1 MADLEISV
9 KYKSLPARAT
19 FLVSMF
25 TLPLW
30 GVMAPCAVAIL
41 LASHLYATLKIG
53 GAFVQVPLYQ
63 LIQFSVAFLLVAIFG
78 AIVTVISSDTQIF
91 LSKMGL
97 SLPTSLAPTFG
108 FRKQIPWSAID
119 SVELMGSGSSAL
131 IRFKGPATDIK
142 LKLASIEKD
151 HLEQLLLA
159 VQLWAGSCERN
170 VALLELHEKL
180 QGNEE
185 KLSYTAMWE
194 DELARRFS
202 TTAFVPLEPGAKVYS
217 GKLKVV
223 RQLSFGGLSA
233 IYLCQQEN
241 QALVVLKESVVPASQ
256 SDEMRNKAAQMFQRE
271 AFLLMKLDHP
281 SLVKVLDHF
290 TEGTRSYLLLQYI
303 NGQDLRQLVLQHGIQ
318 TETNVLRWAVQISQI
333 LQYLHGQE
341 PPIIHRDLTPDNL
354 VLDSVKAGVP
364 ASEDKIVLIDFG
376 AANEFIGNATGTL
389 VGKQCFIAPE
399 QFRGKAVPASDIY
412 ALGCTLYFLLTGQ
425 EPDALSVSHPRSLNA
440 QVSEELD
447 QLIAQMTAMDVEKR
461 IASADEVMMRIE
473 KVRAGL
479 TQGAVG

>member
-30 GVMAPCAVAIL
+30 GVMAPCAVAMLI
-41 LASHLYATLKIG
+41 ASHLYATLNIG
-53 GAFVQVPLYQ
+53 RAFVQVPLYQ

-119 SVELMGSGSSAL
+119 SVQLMGSGTSAL

-142 LKLASIEKD
+142 LNLASIEKD

-159 VQLWAGSCERN
+159 VQLWAGNCERN

-194 DELARRFS
+194 DELARRFA
-202 TTAFVPLEPGAKVYS
+202 TTAFVPLEPGTKVYS
-217 GKLKVV
+217 GKVKVV

-241 QALVVLKESVVPASQ
+241 QDLVVLKESVVPASQ
-256 SDEMRNKAAQMFQRE
+256 SVEMRNKAAQMFQRE
-271 AFLLMKLDHP
+271 ALLLMKLDHP

-318 TETNVLRWAVQISQI
+318 TETNVLRWAGQIGQI
-333 LQYLHGQE
+333 LQYLHRQE

-412 ALGCTLYFLLTGQ
+412 ALGCTLYFLLTGE
-425 EPDALSVSHPRSLNA
+425 EPDALSVSHPRNLNGK
-440 QVSEELD
+440 VSSDLD
-447 QLIAQMTAMDVEKR
+447 ELIAQMTAMDVEKR
-461 IASADEVMMRIE
+461 IASADEVMIRIE
-473 KVRAGL
+473 KLKAGL
-479 TQGAVG
+479 AQGAI

>member
-1 MADLEISV
+1 MADLEITV

-30 GVMAPCAVAIL
+30 GVIAPCAVMFLIITT
-41 LASHLYATLKIG
+41 LYTSLCRG
-53 GAFVQVPLYQ
+53 FGLGQFPLYQ
-63 LIQFSVAFLLVAIFG
+63 VIQFSVAFLLVAIFG

-91 LSKMGL
+91 LSKLGL
-97 SLPTSLAPTFG
+97 SFPTSLAPTLG
-108 FRKQIPWSAID
+108 FRRQIPWTAID
-119 SVELMGSGSSAL
+119 SVQLIGSGASAM

-142 LKLASIEKD
+142 LYLASIESEQ
-151 HLEQLLLA
+151 LEQLLLA
-159 VQLWAGSCERN
+159 VQLWGGGCERN
-170 VALLELHEKL
+170 VALLELHEKM

-185 KLSYTAMWE
+185 KLSYTTMWE
-194 DELARRFS
+194 DELARRFA
-202 TTAFVPLEPGAKVYS
+202 TTAFVPLEPGNTVYS

-233 IYLCQQEN
+233 IYLCQKDN
-241 QALVVLKESVVPASQ
+241 QDLVVLKESVVPSSQ
-256 SDEMRNKAAQMFQRE
+256 SEEMRNKAAQMFQRE
-271 AFLLMKLDHP
+271 ALLLMKLDHP
-281 SLVKVLDHF
+281 CLVKVLDHF
-290 TEGTRSYLLLQYI
+290 TEGTRSYLLLEYI

-318 TETNVLRWAVQISQI
+318 TEVNVLRWAGQIGRI
-333 LQYLHGQE
+333 LEYLHAQE

-354 VLDSVKAGVP
+354 VLDSVKDGVLGE
-364 ASEDKIVLIDFG
+364 EDSIVLIDFG

-412 ALGCTLYFLLTGQ
+412 ALGCTLHFLLTGG

-440 QVSEELD
+440 QVSEDLD
-447 QLIAQMTAMDVEKR
+447 QLIAEMTAMDVEKR
-461 IASADEVMMRIE
+461 IASAGEVIMRIE
-473 KVRAGL
+473 KLKAGL
-479 TQGAVG
+479 VHGAIG